1 LENLKMKVAIK
12 DTSGTDQGELKA
24 SFTPVDD
31 GKGQQAVHEAV
42 VAYNAAQRAGN
53 ASTKTVAQVSGSG
66 TKPWRQKG
74 TGRARVGYK
83 RNPIWRG
90 GGVAHGPKPRVYIK
104 KLNKKVRE
112 LALRKAITER
122 VKDGQVIILDG
133 LNLEKPA
140 TAQLAS
146 TLSALGINGKKPT
159 KALYK
164 SAILITAESDS
175 NIALS
180 ARNISRVRSTTSD
193 TLTTYD
199 ILWPDVLVFT
209 RDAFQ
214 KFEQRLNQ

>member
-1 LENLKMKVAIK
+1 MKVAIK
-12 DTSGTDQGELKA
+12 DTSGVDQGELKA

-31 GKGQQAVHEAV
+31 DKGQQAVHEAV

-53 ASTKTVAQVSGSG
+53 ASTKPVAEVTGSG
-66 TKPWRQKG
+66 AKPWRQKG

-104 KLNKKVRE
+104 KLNKKVRD
-112 LALRKAITER
+112 LALRKAFTER
-122 VKDGQVIILDG
+122 VKDGQVVILDG
-133 LNLEKPA
+133 LNLDKPA
-140 TAQLAS
+140 TAQLAK
-146 TLSALGINGKKPT
+146 TLNALGIDAKKPA
-159 KALYK
+159 KAQYK
-164 SAILITAESDS
+164 SAVLVTAEADG

-180 ARNISRVRSTTSD
+180 ARNIERVRSTTSD

-209 RDAFQ
+209 RDAYG
-214 KFEQRLNQ
+214 KFEQRLDQ

>member
-1 LENLKMKVAIK
+1 MKVAIK
-12 DTSGTDQGELKA
+12 DTSGADQGELKA

-31 GKGQQAVHEAV
+31 DKGQQAVHEAV

-53 ASTKTVAQVSGSG
+53 ASTKTVAEVAG
-66 TKPWRQKG
+66 TGAKPWRQKG

-104 KLNKKVRE
+104 KLNKKVRD
-112 LALRKAITER
+112 LALRKAFTER
-122 VKDGQVIILDG
+122 VKDGQVVILDG
-133 LNLEKPA
+133 LNLDKPA
-140 TAQLAS
+140 TAQLAK
-146 TLSALGINGKKPT
+146 TLNALGIDAKKPA
-159 KALYK
+159 KAQYK
-164 SAILITAESDS
+164 SAVLVTAEADG

-180 ARNISRVRSTTSD
+180 ARNIERVRSTTSD

-209 RDAFQ
+209 RDAYG
-214 KFEQRLNQ
+214 KFEQRLDQ

>member
-1 LENLKMKVAIK
+1 MKVEIK
-12 DTSGTDQGELKA
+12 DTSGADQGELKA

-31 GKGQQAVHEAV
+31 DKGQQAVHEAV

-53 ASTKTVAQVSGSG
+53 ASTKTVAEVAG
-66 TKPWRQKG
+66 TGAKPWRQKG

-104 KLNKKVRE
+104 KLNKKVRD
-112 LALRKAITER
+112 LALRKAFTER
-122 VKDGQVIILDG
+122 VKDGQVVILDG
-133 LNLEKPA
+133 LNLDKPA
-140 TAQLAS
+140 TAQLAK
-146 TLSALGINGKKPT
+146 TLNALGIDAKKPA
-159 KALYK
+159 KAQYK
-164 SAILITAESDS
+164 SAVLVTAEADG

-180 ARNISRVRSTTSD
+180 ARNIERVRSTTSD

-209 RDAFQ
+209 RDAYG
-214 KFEQRLNQ
+214 KFEQRLDQ

>member
-1 LENLKMKVAIK
+1 MKVAIK
-12 DTSGTDQGELKA
+12 DTSGADQGELKA

-31 GKGQQAVHEAV
+31 DKGQQAVHEAV

-53 ASTKTVAQVSGSG
+53 ASTKTVAEVAGSG
-66 TKPWRQKG
+66 AKPWRQKG

-104 KLNKKVRE
+104 KLNKKVRD
-112 LALRKAITER
+112 LALRKAFTER
-122 VKDGQVIILDG
+122 VKDGQVVILDG
-133 LNLEKPA
+133 LNLDKPA
-140 TAQLAS
+140 TAQLAK
-146 TLSALGINGKKPT
+146 TLNALGIDAKKPA
-159 KALYK
+159 KAQYK
-164 SAILITAESDS
+164 SAVLVTAEADG

-180 ARNISRVRSTTSD
+180 ARNIERVRSTTSD

-209 RDAFQ
+209 RDAYE
-214 KFEQRLNQ
+214 KFEQRLDQ